1 VWHSNM
7 TVFLIGGEFQ
17 FSCN

>member
-1 VWHSNM
+1 M